1 MFLAAVLWSI
11 SRWLISGFVVAAIA
25 VMLPPKS
32 IEADNVTAIT
42 FFEVF
47 FILFP
52 PLLLYCFLVM
62 FFAFRC

>member
-1 MFLAAVLWSI
+1 
-11 SRWLISGFVVAAIA
+11 
-25 VMLPPKS
+25 MLPPKS

-52 PLLLYCFLVM
+52 PLLLYCFT
-62 FFAFRC
+62 AFLLCFSLSDVDIPSTFSRVILFYIISL